1 MKKIGALT
9 LSLALLAGFNGANAG
24 EAIVLDG
31 LTSKLPN
38 GWKMQKPSNNL
49 RKFQAMIPKVDGD
62 KEDAELAVF
71 SFGPSG
77 VEENIKRWKMQF
89 IAPEGKTIDD
99 VSRVEKYKIGK
110 AADVVVLDIWG
121 TFKYRFPP
129 NDPRAEEKR
138 KENFRRFNVM
148 FMTDQST
155 FFLTLTG
162 PAKTME
168 KHKTGFDNW
177 IKGFK

>member
-1 MKKIGALT
+1 MKIVAALT
-9 LSLALLAGFNGANAG
+9 CSLALLVGLSSVQAGDG
-24 EAIVLDG
+24 IVLDG
-31 LTSKLPN
+31 LTSKLPE

-49 RKFQAMIPKVDGD
+49 RKYQAMIPKVDGD

-71 SFGPSG
+71 SFGASG
-77 VEENIKRWKMQF
+77 VDENIKRWKMQF
-89 IAPEGKTIDD
+89 IAPEGKTIEE
-99 VSRVEKYKIGK
+99 SSKVEKFKIGSV
-110 AADVVVLDIWG
+110 ADVVVLDIWG

-148 FMTDQST
+148 FMTDKST
-155 FFLTLTG
+155 YFLTLTG
-162 PAKTME
+162 PARTMD
-168 KHKTGFDNW
+168 KNKAAFDSW